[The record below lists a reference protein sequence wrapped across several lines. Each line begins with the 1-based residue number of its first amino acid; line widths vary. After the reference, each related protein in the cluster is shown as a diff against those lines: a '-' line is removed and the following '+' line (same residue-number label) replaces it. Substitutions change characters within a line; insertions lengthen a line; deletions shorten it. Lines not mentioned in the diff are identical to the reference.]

1 MTYVQFPHPGV
12 DLRLGTVGEMLGSC
26 LLSSSGLLFLE
37 EGGGFGHTLLV
48 QQRASVRTRAR
59 ARAGDSY
66 GVLYGSVLR
75 LRLADRRRAARDR
88 GGARERVRW
97 RREGR
102 RLGGAPGLGVPGRLD
117 RGRCCR
123 HRLVRG
129 VALCPLVGHKVPVTA
144 TDSEVHPV
152 VAITVP
158 AGMHGRGVPVLLVCR
173 AVVSIIM

>member
-1 MTYVQFPHPGV
+1 MIYVQFPHPGV

-26 LLSSSGLLFLE
+26 LLSSSGLIFLE
-37 EGGGFGHTLLV
+37 EGGGFRHTLLV

-59 ARAGDSY
+59 GRAGDSY

-75 LRLADRRRAARDR
+75 LRLADRRRACDR
-88 GGARERVRW
+88 GGAPERVRC

-102 RLGGAPGLGVPGRLD
+102 RPSGARGLGVPGWLD

-123 HRLVRG
+123 RRLVRG
-129 VALCPLVGHKVPVTA
+129 VALCPLVGHKVPITA

-152 VAITVP
+152 VTITLP
-158 AGMHGRGVPVLLVCR
+158 AGMHGR
-173 AVVSIIM
+173 

>member
-1 MTYVQFPHPGV
+1 MIYVQFPHPRVNMG
-12 DLRLGTVGEMLGSC
+12 LGTVGDILGSC
-26 LLSSSGLLFLE
+26 LRPSRGLLFLE
-37 EGGGFGHTLLV
+37 GGRFGHTHPV
-48 QQRASVRTRAR
+48 QQRASIRTRG
-59 ARAGDSY
+59 RAGARY
-66 GVLYGSVLR
+66 GVLYVSVLR

-158 AGMHGRGVPVLLVCR
+158 AGMHGR
-173 AVVSIIM
+173 